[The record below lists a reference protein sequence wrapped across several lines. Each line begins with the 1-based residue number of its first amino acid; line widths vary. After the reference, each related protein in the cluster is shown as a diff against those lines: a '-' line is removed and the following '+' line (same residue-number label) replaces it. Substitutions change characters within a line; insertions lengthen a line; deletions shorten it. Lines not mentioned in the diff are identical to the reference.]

1 MRRTGVVFLALLVVL
16 IVGAAGCKKK
26 NENVANLNAQNKV
39 ELRVVRLYFE
49 GPALLLMAEQRNV
62 QAPQNPAAAM
72 AVVVRELFKG
82 ATNPGFARAFPA
94 DTVVRGAFLLPDGTA
109 FVDLGGATLTQGWPA
124 GSHEELM
131 AVYSVVQ
138 TIMANFP
145 EAKKVRILV
154 NGTPAETLAGHVAL
168 DRSLVPNGAFI
179 DPRAR

>member
-1 MRRTGVVFLALLVVL
+1 MRRGAVVVFALLVL
-16 IVGAAGCKKK
+16 AAGCRKK
-26 NENVANLNAQNKV
+26 NEQAGNLAVQNKV
-39 ELRVVRLYFE
+39 VPRVARLYFE

-62 QAPQNPAAAM
+62 QAPENPAGAM

-82 ATNPGFARAFPA
+82 ATNPAFARAFPA

-131 AVYSVVQ
+131 AVYSLVQ
-138 TIMANFP
+138 TITVNFP
-145 EAKKVRILV
+145 EAKRVRILV
-154 NGTPAETLAGHVAL
+154 NGTPAETLAGHIAL
-168 DRSLVPNGAFI
+168 DRSLVPSAAYV